1 MDKLGWFISSAV
13 LAAVVIAL
21 RALFGKRMSPLVRC
35 LVWLPLLARMLVP
48 GALFSAPVSV
58 ARVTEPVTASLSE
71 PVAAAPRA
79 DVVFETPELTTQ
91 TPQTPQTPAQTTQTE
106 PAQTAAPARRTVS
119 AGEVLVYVWC
129 AGAIAVAVW
138 FVVANLRLFI
148 RLRRRRRPLEKG
160 VYAAEGLDSSCLFLG
175 AIYVPEGTEGAALR
189 HVLAHE
195 RAHKRHLDGLWAL
208 LRCAALAIHW
218 FDPLAWWAAVLSR
231 RDQELYADAG
241 ALSSLGEA
249 ERESYGETLIA
260 LSAGYKRGVSPLC
273 AATRMT
279 GGRRALRERVENIAA
294 KRRQVLAVALA
305 AVVIAVAAAG
315 CVFAGVKKPAPEK
328 IYALSRGVD
337 AVWLVGADGAEKVMD
352 IPEEAVG
359 GKCLSGG
366 ALWYSTGDFVVRI
379 ALADGSRTEYPV
391 PEGLSADHWMWAVT
405 EDEAY
410 ILLSSFDDL
419 EFSSGDVYRF
429 GDGGVT
435 LVSDGT
441 GSVALSGIG
450 VDGGSVYYLA
460 GPVGSRKVVRKDA
473 DGTSVESARPFS
485 TIGCLSVD
493 GGRVYVGNGFDL
505 RSYDAATGGDERI
518 ETAFASVSSLQ
529 RVRTA
534 DDGERLNYAIAHD
547 GWLYYI
553 KGNYEATNLS
563 DSAVLLAR
571 RLSDGRLVE
580 YAAVPE
586 AAAWYSVYRVV
597 TFGERGLVL
606 NTGDY
611 LTDEF
616 VYIPYYD
623 GK

>member
-91 TPQTPQTPAQTTQTE
+91 TPQTAQTPAQTTQTE
-106 PAQTAAPARRTVS
+106 PAQTAAPARRTVT

-138 FVVANLRLFI
+138 FVAANLRLFI

-160 VYAAEGLDSSCLFLG
+160 VYAVEGLDSSCLFLG

-231 RDQELYADAG
+231 RDQELFADAG

-249 ERESYGETLIA
+249 ERVGYGETLIA

-328 IYALSRGVD
+328 LYVLSHERES
-337 AVWLVGADGAEKVMD
+337 VWLVGEKGSEKVCDLPDTAATADVCGSVLWYADGTSLVRVALENGEKTEYALPENEGVGYFMFAAEN
-352 IPEEAVG
+352 EAYVALADGHYDNLYTGEIYRVG
-359 GKCLSGG
+359 ANGAEQVTHGYAYYMTTCPFTVDGGSVYCLAGG
-366 ALWYSTGDFVVRI
+366 VPAGSELRLVRED
-379 ALADGSRTEYPV
+379 ADGSRTE
-391 PEGLSADHWMWAVT
+391 
-405 EDEAY
+405 
-410 ILLSSFDDL
+410 FDWPGFPL
-419 EFSSGDVYRF
+419 
-429 GDGGVT
+429 T
-435 LVSDGT
+435 C
-441 GSVALSGIG
+441 I
-450 VDGGSVYYLA
+450 
-460 GPVGSRKVVRKDA
+460 
-473 DGTSVESARPFS
+473 
-485 TIGCLSVD
+485 SVD
-493 GGRVYVGNGFDL
+493 GGRVYACWAGDC

-534 DDGERLNYAIAHD
+534 DDGVRLNYAIAHD

-553 KGNYEATNLS
+553 NGNYENTDLT
-563 DSAVLLAR
+563 LFAR

-606 NTGDY
+606 NYGDR
-611 LTDEF
+611 TDEF
-616 VYIPYYD
+616 RYIPYYG

>member
-1 MDKLGWFISSAV
+1 MDKLGWFVSSAV

-58 ARVTEPVTASLSE
+58 ARVTEPVTVSLSE
-71 PVAAAPRA
+71 TAAVPRPAA
-79 DVVFETPELTTQ
+79 DAA
-91 TPQTPQTPAQTTQTE
+91 PQTPGETQTAPQTTLPAQTE
-106 PAQTAAPARRTVS
+106 QTAQPTAPARRTVS
-119 AGEVLVYVWC
+119 AGEVLVWVWV
-129 AGAIAVAVW
+129 AGAAAVAVV
-138 FVVANLRLFI
+138 FVAKNLRLFI
-148 RLRRRRRPLEKG
+148 RLRSRRRWLEKG
-160 VYAAEGLDSSCLFLG
+160 VYAAEELDSSCLFLG

-195 RAHKRHLDGLWAL
+195 RAHKRHLDGLWSL
-208 LRCAALAIHW
+208 LRCAALALHW

-260 LSAGYKRGVSPLC
+260 MSAGYKRGVSPLC

-279 GGRRALRERVENIAA
+279 GGRRALRERVENIAS
-294 KRRQVLAVALA
+294 RGRTVLAVALA

-315 CVFAGVKKPAPEK
+315 CVFAGTKKAAPEK

-337 AVWLVGADGAEKVMD
+337 AVWLVDGEGSEKVFD
-352 IPEEAVG
+352 LPETAESAAVAG
-359 GKCLSGG
+359 ST
-366 ALWYSTGDFVVRI
+366 LWYSTEGSVVRVG
-379 ALADGSRTEYPV
+379 LADGSRTEYPF
-391 PEGLSADHWMWAVT
+391 PEGLSAGYGMWYVT

-410 ILLSSFDDL
+410 ILLSDFDEL
-419 EFSSGDVYRF
+419 EFSTGDIYRF
-429 GDGGVT
+429 GEAGAELVT
-435 LVSDGT
+435 DGT
-441 GSVALSGIG
+441 GAVSLSAIG
-450 VDGGSVYYLA
+450 VDGGSLYYLT
-460 GPVGSRKVVRKDA
+460 GSTGERRLVCERA
-473 DGTSVESARPFS
+473 DGTLTVYDRP
-485 TIGCLSVD
+485 GLSLYGMSFD
-493 GGRVYVGNGFDL
+493 GGRVYASGNAL
-505 RSYDAATGGDERI
+505 CRSFDAATGGDERI

-534 DDGERLNYAIAHD
+534 DDGVRLNYAIAHD

-553 KGNYEATNLS
+553 NGNYENTDLT
-563 DSAVLLAR
+563 LFAR

-606 NTGDY
+606 NYGDR
-611 LTDEF
+611 TDEF
-616 VYIPYYD
+616 RYIPYYS